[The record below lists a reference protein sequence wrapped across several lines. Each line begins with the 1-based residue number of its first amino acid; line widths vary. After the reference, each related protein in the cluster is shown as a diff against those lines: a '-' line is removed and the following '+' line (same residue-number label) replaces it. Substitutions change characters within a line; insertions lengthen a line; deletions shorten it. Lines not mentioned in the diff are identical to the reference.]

1 MGEGQ
6 LAAHTSPVLP
16 LELQRVGPQDRQLAQ
31 AAGRVDRVGA
41 IAVRAECL
49 PEAKA
54 RTRRAPRMASLARL

>member
-31 AAGRVDRVGA
+31 AAGRV
-41 IAVRAECL
+41 
-49 PEAKA
+49 
-54 RTRRAPRMASLARL
+54 